1 MLQRVCEDRK
11 FEVTTVMPVDD
22 LVPYCAS
29 CDHARALL
37 AAAADDEEA
46 RVAVLREH
54 PRRIATKKDVEGT
67 PMCARCL
74 EYATQHRKAGFYFE
88 QQDCPR
94 DSVF

>member
-1 MLQRVCEDRK
+1 
-11 FEVTTVMPVDD
+11 MPAAD

-29 CDHARALL
+29 CDHARSLL
-37 AAAADDEEA
+37 AASADSEEA
-46 RVAVLREH
+46 RAAVLSEH
-54 PRRIATKKDVEGT
+54 PRRLATKTDVDGT

-74 EYATQHRKAGFYFE
+74 EYAAQHRKAGFYFD